1 MEISIRSTEY
11 VFQER
16 IQLGN
21 EKVYLV
27 HSKEYLTLFWHVH
40 HTCGLYKP
48 FGFNVGT
55 DLNHFRLYTENDIKW
70 LEYEADKF
78 WRKDLDTNITT

>member
-11 VFQER
+11 GFQAR

-27 HSKEYLTLFWHVH
+27 HSKEYLGMRIVIVD
-40 HTCGLYKP
+40 YIQKM
-48 FGFNVGT
+48 
-55 DLNHFRLYTENDIKW
+55 ISSS
-70 LEYEADKF
+70 
-78 WRKDLDTNITT
+78 

>member
-1 MEISIRSTEY
+1 MEISIRYTEY

-21 EKVYLV
+21 GKVYLV
-27 HSKEYLTLFWHVH
+27 HRPSEHSKEYLTLFGHVH
-40 HTCGLYKP
+40 RSCGLY
-48 FGFNVGT
+48 
-55 DLNHFRLYTENDIKW
+55 TEDDIKW